1 MGAFSHLK
9 RSEVKKVNNR
19 FDPWLPPSYS
29 HSSHSCPPHSHSQH
43 TLTPSLLISSPSL
56 ALFPVKKPER
66 TRLGYCP
73 THTLTLP
80 RSPSPVHP
88 PPFTLPRSPSPV
100 HPPLFTLPRSP
111 SPVHPPMFTLPRS
124 PSPVHPPM
132 FTLPTHSFKHISSLI
147 RPHPHSF
154 KHILSF
160 VNCFSQ
166 LLKIISCQYCCM
178 LEHVSEK
185 VYIRNVVL
193 KEDGKR
199 EREREREREGE
210 GRGGRGRESR

>member
-19 FDPWLPPSYS
+19 FDPWLPPSYSHSHPPYS

-73 THTLTLP
+73 IHTLTLP
-80 RSPSPVHP
+80 RSPSPVHS
-88 PPFTLPRSPSPV
+88 PPFTL
-100 HPPLFTLPRSP
+100 L
-111 SPVHPPMFTLPRS
+111 RS

-178 LEHVSEK
+178 LEHVPEK

-199 EREREREREGE
+199 EREREREGE